1 VLFFI
6 GIHFGLGPFSSLDSY
21 ETLLKELYMSSPRA
35 VRIINAQ
42 AATNPDIRNLV
53 DSFNAGTEN

>member
-1 VLFFI
+1 MLFFI
-6 GIHFGLGPFSSLDSY
+6 GIHFGLGPFSILDFY
-21 ETLLKELYMSSPRA
+21 ETLLKELYMSSPRV

-42 AATNPDIRNLV
+42 AATNPNIRNLV